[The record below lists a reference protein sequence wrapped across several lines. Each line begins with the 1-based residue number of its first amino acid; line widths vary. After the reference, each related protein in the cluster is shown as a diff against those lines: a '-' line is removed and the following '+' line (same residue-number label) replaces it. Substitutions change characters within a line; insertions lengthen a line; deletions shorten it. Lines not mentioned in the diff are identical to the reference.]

1 MTFVP
6 LEAEERAKQREIR
19 WISLN
24 GNPSSEKMTTSDNCL
39 AHIHGI
45 VRGETAN
52 LGDLFFVIRRLL
64 SLVNSATPL
73 ISGKNRL
80 KGHEMTKDVL
90 KWLEH
95 GMDIKNS

>member
-1 MTFVP
+1 
-6 LEAEERAKQREIR
+6 
-19 WISLN
+19 
-24 GNPSSEKMTTSDNCL
+24 MTTSDNCL

-52 LGDLFFVIRRLL
+52 LGEPFFVIRRLL
-64 SLVNSATPL
+64 SPVNSATPL

-90 KWLEH
+90 EWLEH
-95 GMDIKNS
+95 DVDIKNS

>member
-1 MTFVP
+1 MSFAP

-52 LGDLFFVIRRLL
+52 LGDLFCCDPETFK
-64 SLVNSATPL
+64 
-73 ISGKNRL
+73 SGELRTRIDLWEKIL
-80 KGHEMTKDVL
+80 EGHETTKDVL
-90 KWLEH
+90 EWLKH
-95 GMDIKNS
+95 GVDIKN